1 MSKNDFVKC
10 GERIVCL
17 EKAFNARLGI
27 TRKDDTLHGRWM
39 WEPCP
44 SGAGKGMKA
53 EDYLEGCLDEYS
65 MERGFDVKTCLPTK
79 EKLEKL
85 GLKEAATRF

>member
-39 WEPCP
+39 WELCP

-53 EDYLEGCLDEYS
+53 EDYLEGCLDEYY
-65 MERGFDVKTCLPTK
+65 MERGFDVETGLPTK

-85 GLKEAATRF
+85 GLKEAAN